1 VSRPRWEA
9 VGALVDTVRRS
20 LFDYVRR
27 QDHPVTREE
36 AADAQGVS
44 RNLAAFHLDKL
55 VEVGLLQARYEAPA
69 DQPRGR
75 GRTPKVY
82 QPSGD
87 GLTLTVPE
95 RRYEL
100 VAEILADAV
109 AEQPGRAAEAA
120 HEGAARRGS
129 ALGQHLAS
137 HLPPD
142 VDTAAEVA
150 VTCVALEDLGF
161 EPRSESARLILRNC
175 PFHALAQRQRDLV
188 CGISHSFVSGFLRG
202 LGAEHL
208 TAHLAPREDACCV
221 EVSIVDGPD
230 PARPD

>member
-9 VGALVDTVRRS
+9 VGALVDAVRRS

-55 VEVGLLQARYEAPA
+55 VEVGLLRARYEAPA

-82 QPSGD
+82 QASGD

-120 HEGAARRGS
+120 HEGAARRGRD
-129 ALGQHLAS
+129 LGQHLAS
-137 HLPPD
+137 HLPAG

-175 PFHALAQRQRDLV
+175 PFHALAQRQRQLV
-188 CGISHSFVSGFLRG
+188 CGINHSFLSGFLQG
-202 LGAEHL
+202 LGSEHL
-208 TAHLAPREDACCV
+208 AAHLAPREGECCV
-221 EVSIVDGPD
+221 EMSMVDGH
-230 PARPD
+230 A

>member
-1 VSRPRWEA
+1 
-9 VGALVDTVRRS
+9 
-20 LFDYVRR
+20 LFEYVRR

-82 QPSGD
+82 RPSGD
-87 GLTLTVPE
+87 ALTLTVPE

-109 AEQPGRAAEAA
+109 AEDPTRAAEAA
-120 HEGAARRGS
+120 HERATRRGVELGRQLAPHVPPNGDAAVQLATVGL
-129 ALGQHLAS
+129 AL
-137 HLPPD
+137 D
-142 VDTAAEVA
+142 
-150 VTCVALEDLGF
+150 DLGF
-161 EPRSESARLILRNC
+161 EPRPTPEAGLILANC
-175 PFHALAQRQRDLV
+175 PFHALAQRQRELI
-188 CGISHSFVSGFLRG
+188 CGLNHSFVAAFLAG
-202 LGAEHL
+202 LGAGCL
-208 TAHLAPREDACCV
+208 TAHLVPRPEACCV
-221 EVSIVDGPD
+221 EISTVD
-230 PARPD
+230 

>member
-1 VSRPRWEA
+1 VSRPRWQA

-82 QPSGD
+82 QASGD

-109 AEQPGRAAEAA
+109 AEEPARADEAA
-120 HEGAARRGS
+120 HERAAHRGRS
-129 ALGQHLAS
+129 IGRNVAS
-137 HLPPD
+137 HLPAV
-142 VDTAAEVA
+142 VDIAAEVA
-150 VTCVALEDLGF
+150 ATCIALEDLGF
-161 EPRSESARLILRNC
+161 EPRSESTRVILRNC
-175 PFHALAQRQRDLV
+175 PFHALAQRQRELV
-188 CGISHSFVSGFLRG
+188 CGINHSFVSGFLHG

-208 TAHLAPREDACCV
+208 TARLAPREDACCV
-221 EVSIVDGPD
+221 EVSVVDS
-230 PARPD
+230 ASAA

>member
-9 VGALVDTVRRS
+9 VGALVDSVRRS
-20 LFDYVRR
+20 LFEYVRR

-55 VEVGLLQARYEAPA
+55 VEVGLLRARYEAPA

-109 AEQPGRAAEAA
+109 AQAPGRADEAA
-120 HEGAARRGS
+120 HRGAADRGE
-129 ALGQHLAS
+129 ALGRELAS
-137 HLPPD
+137 HLPAGMD
-142 VDTAAEVA
+142 SAAEVA
-150 VTCVALEDLGF
+150 ATCVALEDLGF
-161 EPRSESARLILRNC
+161 EPRSEPARVLLRNC
-175 PFHALAQRQRDLV
+175 PFHALAQRQRELV
-188 CGISHSFVSGFLRG
+188 CGINHSFVRGFLGG
-202 LGAEHL
+202 LGAAHM
-208 TAHLAPREDACCV
+208 TAHLAPREGMCCV
-221 EVSIVDGPD
+221 EVSIVDGGAD
-230 PARPD
+230 